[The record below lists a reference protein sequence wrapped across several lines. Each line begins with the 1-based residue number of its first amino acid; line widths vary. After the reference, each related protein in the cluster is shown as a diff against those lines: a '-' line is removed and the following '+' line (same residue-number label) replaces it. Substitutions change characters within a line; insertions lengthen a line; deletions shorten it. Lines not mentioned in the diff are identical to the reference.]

1 MTSNSEQNKQK
12 IQNTEKRKT
21 SFSKK
26 LVKNVCLAKKKEKEK
41 QLTILLVITRSSCV
55 VVFEQGFY
63 FISDHCAISVY
74 LASGS
79 RS

>member
-26 LVKNVCLAKKKEKEK
+26 LVKNVYLAKKKKK
-41 QLTILLVITRSSCV
+41 KKTPYDFVSNYTQFLR
-55 VVFEQGFY
+55 
-63 FISDHCAISVY
+63 
-74 LASGS
+74 GS
-79 RS
+79 F

>member
-1 MTSNSEQNKQK
+1 MG
-12 IQNTEKRKT
+12 
-21 SFSKK
+21 KK
-26 LVKNVCLAKKKEKEK
+26 GMLRKKKKKEK

>member
-26 LVKNVCLAKKKEKEK
+26 LVKNVCLAKKRKTAYDFVSNYT
-41 QLTILLVITRSSCV
+41 QFLR
-55 VVFEQGFY
+55 
-63 FISDHCAISVY
+63 
-74 LASGS
+74 GS
-79 RS
+79 F

>member
-26 LVKNVCLAKKKEKEK
+26 LVKNVYLAKKKTTTYDFVSNYT
-41 QLTILLVITRSSCV
+41 QFLR
-55 VVFEQGFY
+55 
-63 FISDHCAISVY
+63 
-74 LASGS
+74 GS
-79 RS
+79 F

>member
-26 LVKNVCLAKKKEKEK
+26 LVKNVCLAKKKKRK
-41 QLTILLVITRSSCV
+41 TAYDFVSNYTQFLR
-55 VVFEQGFY
+55 
-63 FISDHCAISVY
+63 
-74 LASGS
+74 GS
-79 RS
+79 F